1 MVKLIMANIKK
12 GIKEKSV
19 LTVRIDEDLDRI
31 LNDIKAKK
39 GISKAD
45 LIRNYL
51 ELVKYVYID
60 QESIR
65 SLDDRD
71 LIIIKRSTFRKYLE
85 KFDEVEQMKQG
96 IRYARYINDI
106 ARVLG
111 KIEDL
116 EYKLDLC
123 EHFGFFKK
131 FIDAKNYILI
141 SNKFGPKKFV
151 EAFTYKLIFHQPE
164 IEFDFVFSFTEEA
177 IEKSSSVR
185 KDYNKSIQPVD
196 RANSYYAFEFAK
208 IEKEAELN
216 HNFFE
221 KDS

>member
-1 MVKLIMANIKK
+1 MANIKEEK
-12 GIKEKSV
+12 KEKSV
-19 LTVRIDEDLDRI
+19 LTVRIDEELDQI
-31 LNDIKAKK
+31 LNDIKEKK

-51 ELVKYVYID
+51 EQVKYVYID

-85 KFDEVEQMKQG
+85 KFDDIEQMKQG
-96 IRYARYINDI
+96 IRYARFINDI

-111 KIEDL
+111 KIDEIN
-116 EYKLDLC
+116 YKLDLC
-123 EHFGFFKK
+123 QNLGFFKK

-141 SNKFGPKKFV
+141 SNKFGTKKFV

-164 IEFDFVFSFTEEA
+164 IEFDFNFTDEA

-185 KDYNKSIQPVD
+185 KDYNKIIQPVD

-208 IEKEAELN
+208 IERETE
-216 HNFFE
+216 
-221 KDS
+221 

>member
-1 MVKLIMANIKK
+1 MAKIKEET
-12 GIKEKSV
+12 KEKSV

-31 LNDIKAKK
+31 LNDIKDKK

-85 KFDEVEQMKQG
+85 KFEEVEQMKQG
-96 IRYARYINDI
+96 IRYARFINDI

-111 KIEDL
+111 KIDDI

-123 EHFGFFKK
+123 QNLGFFKK

-164 IEFDFVFSFTEEA
+164 IEFDFIFNFTEEN

-185 KDYNKSIQPVD
+185 KDYNKSIQTVD

-208 IEKEAELN
+208 IEKEAE
-216 HNFFE
+216 
-221 KDS
+221 